1 MSPFLKVGLCTWIF
15 RLILSVKMDQSFLVF
30 LIVISTS
37 FFNFFFN
44 CVCFPFHLPLSDNNL
59 QQQQKASRMSGRI
72 FLIPK
77 DVNILLIV

>member
-1 MSPFLKVGLCTWIF
+1 MDLQVDTVSENGSKLPGILDSDFHFIFL
-15 RLILSVKMDQSFLVF
+15 
-30 LIVISTS
+30 
-37 FFNFFFN
+37 FFFN

-77 DVNILLIV
+77 DMNILLIV